1 MATTSLSISIASAS
15 ASGVCTLPRF
25 TGRSAVAS
33 YSSIVMTLRARA
45 RNSSGCVALSRS
57 PRRLSATSGCLLTL
71 SATDVTR
78 DEPTQRVDG
87 DLQHAVHVG
96 RVEVMYLPGPELV
109 HPEGAR
115 SRAQLAQARH
125 DEERRRLHV
134 VAQHPGP
141 GPHLELVAQVRA
153 GHLVGQQVGVEG
165 VDRRKDADVV
175 RRTRRLGPPYQRR
188 DNP

>member
-71 SATDVTR
+71 SATNVTR

-87 DLQHAVHVG
+87 DFQHAVHVG
-96 RVEVMYLPGPELV
+96 ESEVIDLSCPKLV
-109 HPEGAR
+109 HAEVERP
-115 SRAQLAQARH
+115 RAQLAQPRIYQ
-125 DEERRRLHV
+125 DRRLLHF
-134 VAQHPGP
+134 AAP
-141 GPHLELVAQVRA
+141 
-153 GHLVGQQVGVEG
+153 
-165 VDRRKDADVV
+165 
-175 RRTRRLGPPYQRR
+175 T
-188 DNP
+188 

>member
-1 MATTSLSISIASAS
+1 
-15 ASGVCTLPRF
+15 
-25 TGRSAVAS
+25 
-33 YSSIVMTLRARA
+33 MTLRARA

-109 HPEGAR
+109 HAE
-115 SRAQLAQARH
+115 
-125 DEERRRLHV
+125 
-134 VAQHPGP
+134 
-141 GPHLELVAQVRA
+141 
-153 GHLVGQQVGVEG
+153 
-165 VDRRKDADVV
+165 VDRSPSH
-175 RRTRRLGPPYQRR
+175 LPHPPHHH
-188 DNP
+188 NPPPPPTLPHHP